1 MLTKLLAVA
10 VGGAAGSCAR
20 WLLGGAVQR
29 WAGDHFPVGT
39 LAVNTVGCV
48 AIGLVAAWMMG
59 GHGGA
64 ADAPGR
70 FALPTAEARHLLLM
84 AGVLGGFTTFS
95 TFALDALALVE
106 TGQKGR
112 ALAYIALSNL
122 LCLGGVAA
130 GWWGGQRVLAA

>member
-1 MLTKLLAVA
+1 MLTKLLVVA
-10 VGGAAGSCAR
+10 AGGAVGSCAR

-39 LAVNTVGCV
+39 LVVNTLGCV
-48 AIGLVAAWMMG
+48 VIGALAAWMTS
-59 GHGGA
+59 GHGAA

-70 FALPTAEARHLLLM
+70 FALPTTETRHLLLM
-84 AGVLGGFTTFS
+84 VGVLGGFTTFS

-106 TGQKGR
+106 TGHRGR
-112 ALAYIALSNL
+112 ALAYIALSNA

-130 GWWGGQRVLAA
+130 GWWGGQRALGA